1 MAQTTVWPRPTVWRP
16 AWYVWLAI
24 GLAALAALHERAP
37 WLLHGHWLFVV
48 VIALVAVL
56 TLAAA
61 LWELPVAIIMCAG
74 ITLTIFS
81 GSWGSMGLPGFPFL
95 PDRILIVFA
104 LLALA
109 LHAPGA
115 AGLPKPRVRDVH
127 LLLAATVLY
136 ATASAAAAD
145 TLGGELAIF
154 DLLDRLGAIPF
165 LMLLIAPV
173 VFAGARERDMLL
185 ATLVGLGAYLGVTAL
200 LETVGPHGLVFPRYI
215 QASDALNPFT
225 QAGGPFREPISEG
238 FACFACGTAAVIACW
253 KWRARRWRYF
263 AGAVVAL
270 SALGAFLTLERGV
283 WIAAAAGVGAAALAA
298 PALRRRLLPAVIV
311 CGLLIGGALIA
322 FPSLA
327 GHASERAADQTSVWD
342 RQNQTATALRM
353 VEARPL
359 FGFGW
364 ANYENV
370 SIGYFRQSPDY
381 PMTGFS
387 DSNIPLPLHDTYL
400 SNAVEL
406 GLVGFTLWIA
416 CLCWG
421 LGGAIFSRGPEELR
435 PWKLGL
441 LALAVFFCVLAAFNP
456 LQQNFIQLLLWTWA
470 GLCVVDVPAPVD
482 WGPSPRRTRVLASR
496 ATSAGGAVTEADAPV
511 AAGSRT
517 CACSRQ

>member
-1 MAQTTVWPRPTVWRP
+1 MAATTVWPRPAVWRP

-37 WLLHGHWLFVV
+37 WLLHGHWLFVTGTG
-48 VIALVAVL
+48 LVAVL
-56 TLAAA
+56 ALAAA
-61 LWELPVAIIMCAG
+61 LWELPVAGIMCAG
-74 ITLTIFS
+74 LALTIFS

-104 LLALA
+104 LVALV

-127 LLLAATVLY
+127 VLLAATVLY
-136 ATASAAAAD
+136 VIASAVAAG
-145 TLGGELAIF
+145 TLGNESAIF

-173 VFAGARERDMLL
+173 VFAGARQRDLLL
-185 ATLVGLGAYLGVTAL
+185 ATLVGLGAYLGITAL
-200 LETVGPHGLVFPRYI
+200 FETIGPQALVFPHYI
-215 QASDALNPFT
+215 LASDALQPAPL
-225 QAGGPFREPISEG
+225 AGGPFREPISEG

-253 KWRARRWRYF
+253 KWRARRWRYL

-270 SALGAFLTLERGV
+270 SALGLFLTLERGV
-283 WIAAAAGVGAAALAA
+283 WIAAAAGVAAAALAA
-298 PALRRRLLPAVIV
+298 PELRRHLLPAVVV
-311 CGLLIGGALIA
+311 CALLIGGALVA
-322 FPSLA
+322 FPELA
-327 GHASERAADQTSVWD
+327 SHASERAGDQTSVWD

-353 VEARPL
+353 IQARPL

-364 ANYENV
+364 DNYENV
-370 SIGYFRQSPDY
+370 SIDYFREAPSY
-381 PMTGFS
+381 PMTGYS
-387 DSNIPLPLHDTYL
+387 DSDIPLPLHDTYL

-421 LGGAIFSRGPEELR
+421 LGGAIFSRGPDELR

-441 LALAVFFCVLAAFNP
+441 LALAVFFCVLAAFDP
-456 LQQNFIQLLLWTWA
+456 LQQNFTELLLWTWA
-470 GLCVVDVPAPVD
+470 GLCMASLPA
-482 WGPSPRRTRVLASR
+482 
-496 ATSAGGAVTEADAPV
+496 SAGWRPGVRISRVRKPDTGQASTVAVV
-511 AAGSRT
+511 VR
-517 CACSRQ
+517 

>member
-1 MAQTTVWPRPTVWRP
+1 MEQATVWPPPTVWRP

-24 GLAALAALHERAP
+24 GLAALAALHEREP
-37 WLLHGHWLFVV
+37 WLLEGHLLFVTGVALLAV
-48 VIALVAVL
+48 VA
-56 TLAAA
+56 LAAA
-61 LWELPVAIIMCAG
+61 MWELPVGGIMCAG
-74 ITLTIFS
+74 IALTIFS

-95 PDRILIVFA
+95 PDRILIVLA

-115 AGLPKPRVRDVH
+115 AGLPRPRVRDVH

-136 ATASAAAAD
+136 ATASAAAAG
-145 TLGGELAIF
+145 TLGGESAIF

-173 VFAGARERDMLL
+173 VFAGARERDLLL

-200 LETVGPHGLVFPRYI
+200 FETVGPHGLVFPRYI
-215 QASDALNPFT
+215 VASDALDPFT

-238 FACFACGTAAVIACW
+238 FACFACGTAAAIACW
-253 KWRARRWRYF
+253 KWRARRWRF
-263 AGAVVAL
+263 LAGVVVAL
-270 SALGAFLTLERGV
+270 CALGSFLTLERGV
-283 WIAAAAGVGAAALAA
+283 WIAAAAGIVAAALAA
-298 PALRRRLLPAVIV
+298 PALRRRLLPAVVV
-311 CGLLIGGALIA
+311 CALLIGGALIA

-342 RQNQTATALRM
+342 RQNQTDTALRM
-353 VEARPL
+353 IKARPL

-364 ANYENV
+364 DNYENV
-370 SIGYFRQSPDY
+370 SIGYFRQAPSY

-387 DSNIPLPLHDTYL
+387 DSNVPLPLHDTYL

-406 GLVGFTLWIA
+406 GLVGLALWIA

-441 LALAVFFCVLAAFNP
+441 LALSVFFCVLAAFDP
-456 LQQNFIQLLLWTWA
+456 LQQNFTQLLLWTWA
-470 GLCVVDVPAPVD
+470 GLCLAGLPASAQRRPDVRISRVRKPDTGQASTVAVVV
-482 WGPSPRRTRVLASR
+482 R
-496 ATSAGGAVTEADAPV
+496 
-511 AAGSRT
+511 
-517 CACSRQ
+517 